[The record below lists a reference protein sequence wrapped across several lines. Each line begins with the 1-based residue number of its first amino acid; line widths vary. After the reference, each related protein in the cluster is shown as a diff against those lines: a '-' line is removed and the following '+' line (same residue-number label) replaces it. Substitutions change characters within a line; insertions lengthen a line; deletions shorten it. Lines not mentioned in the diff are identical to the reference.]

1 MRARGRDKASRK
13 RIWWRGEVSPIPGR
27 ATHGKTRIHGQI
39 RSWSGGLFI
48 LLQATVVF
56 SPSLWPG
63 YACKLSICFSLSL
76 LPFCLSISIY
86 SRLRRSLRRFLPC
99 LCRVVENW
107 EIVGVTRI
115 ERKRREGP
123 PLVDAWTPRGSAHVA
138 SVPKL
143 HD

>member
-1 MRARGRDKASRK
+1 MV
-13 RIWWRGEVSPIPGR
+13 WWTVHPP
-27 ATHGKTRIHGQI
+27 
-39 RSWSGGLFI
+39 SGNGSFLSLALTGLR
-48 LLQATVVF
+48 LQA
-56 SPSLWPG
+56 LD
-63 YACKLSICFSLSL
+63 LLLSL